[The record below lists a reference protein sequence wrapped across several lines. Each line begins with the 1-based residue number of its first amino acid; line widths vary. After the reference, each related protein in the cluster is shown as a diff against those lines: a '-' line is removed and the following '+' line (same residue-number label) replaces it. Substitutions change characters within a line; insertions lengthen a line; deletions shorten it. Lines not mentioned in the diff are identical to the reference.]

1 MKIGEAYQRN
11 GEMARKW
18 QYRNNHGEMASKS
31 GKNIENGGISI
42 SGNGERQHGVN
53 KRSGNQWRHQR
64 AWHGGSMARKNENS
78 VMASAW
84 RNEK

>member
-1 MKIGEAYQRN
+1 
-11 GEMARKW
+11 MAKW
-18 QYRNNHGEMASKS
+18 QENGNIEIIMAKWHQNLAKISKMAASASAIMAS
-31 GKNIENGGISI
+31 
-42 SGNGERQHGVN
+42 RQNGVN